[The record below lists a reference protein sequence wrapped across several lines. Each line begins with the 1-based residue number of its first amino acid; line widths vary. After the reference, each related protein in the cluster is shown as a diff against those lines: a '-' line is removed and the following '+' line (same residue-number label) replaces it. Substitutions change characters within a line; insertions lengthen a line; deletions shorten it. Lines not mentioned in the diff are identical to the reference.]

1 MIQRLT
7 GDWLRGFPPGL
18 PKPDKSGLIFFLVA
32 IVMLLSGC
40 ASWESDK
47 GVEPLWRQAVQ
58 AEWKPGKTTDADV
71 IKVLGPPSQIIT
83 LGDQSVYY
91 YLREKNRGKAYIFIL
106 WNQTTQSVEYDRAIF
121 FFDKKGVLLKYSYSK
136 PVSASNAK

>member
-1 MIQRLT
+1 VIQRLT

-32 IVMLLSGC
+32 IVI
-40 ASWESDK
+40 
-47 GVEPLWRQAVQ
+47 EPLWRQAVQ